1 MKSNGRRLLFLI
13 AATALVAVACGGTA
27 ATPAAAPQE
36 SGISQSPGSPAATA
50 TSSTSAAAG
59 ESTSPPPDSIAASTS
74 PSTEP
79 VAAAV
84 SPKADALDTPVS
96 ASADAA
102 QPGAFKAVELDPN
115 FQDELDESSIST
127 RGWKTDFS
135 RHTVPFFEILSG
147 GPPRDGIP
155 PIDHPSFVEIS
166 DANDWIDDK
175 EPVISLEIDGVT
187 RAYPLQILT
196 WHEIVNDELA
206 GVPVAV
212 TFCPLCNSAI
222 AFDRRL
228 DGVVYDFG
236 TSGSLRYSDLI
247 MWDRQTES
255 WWQQLTGES
264 IIGELAGRKLEFLP
278 ASIISWSD
286 FKAANPSSQVLSKD
300 TGHPRD
306 YGRNPYAGYDQ
317 ADRPPFLYDGIP
329 DGRLLP
335 KERVLALS
343 ISGADIAF
351 PFSVLEVEGAV
362 NRTVGGQDVAVFFK
376 KGTLSALDSGT
387 IANSRDVGATGVF
400 DPNLDGRKLTFRS
413 EGGTILDQETGSEWN
428 ILGQAVKGDL
438 TGSTLAP
445 VVHANHFWFAWAAFK
460 WDTEIYR
467 GVG

>member
-1 MKSNGRRLLFLI
+1 MRIKGPRGVFLTAGILLF
-13 AATALVAVACGGTA
+13 AVACGGTA
-27 ATPAAAPQE
+27 ATPPV
-36 SGISQSPGSPAATA
+36 
-50 TSSTSAAAG
+50 
-59 ESTSPPPDSIAASTS
+59 AS
-74 PSTEP
+74 P
-79 VAAAV
+79 VAATQAAEPTATAD
-84 SPKADALDTPVS
+84 SPAPSATASSATESVVPATAATGIDIETQIPAGAAKTAASLTDAGPL
-96 ASADAA
+96 
-102 QPGAFKAVELDPN
+102 VEPDPN
-115 FQDELDESSIST
+115 YKDELDDSSIST

-155 PIDHPSFVEIS
+155 PIDNPVFIEIPE
-166 DANDWIDDK
+166 ANAWIDDK
-175 EPVISLEIDGVT
+175 EPVISLEINGVT

-196 WHEIVNDELA
+196 WHEIVNDEFG

-236 TSGSLRYSDLI
+236 TSGSLRFSDLI

-255 WWQQLTGES
+255 WWQQLSGEA
-264 IIGELAGRKLEFLP
+264 IIGELAGRRLTMLP

-286 FKAANPSSQVLSKD
+286 FKAANPDSQVLSKD

-343 ISGADIAF
+343 INGADIAF
-351 PFSVLEVEGAV
+351 PFLVLENEGAV
-362 NRTVGGQDVAVFFK
+362 NQSLGGQDVAVFFK

-387 IANSRDVGATGVF
+387 ISLSRDVGSTGVF
-400 DPNLDGRKLTFRS
+400 DANLDGRKLTFRS
-413 EGGTILDQETGSEWN
+413 EADKILDQETGSEWN
-428 ILGQAVKGDL
+428 ILGQAVDGPL
-438 TGSTLAP
+438 AGSALDP
-445 VVHANHFWFAWAAFK
+445 IIHGNHFWFAWAAFK
-460 WDTEIYR
+460 LETTIYQ
-467 GVG
+467 GTG